1 MGVPG
6 DDVHQA
12 APLVGGQRFAR
23 SSLFYERQG
32 GFQFGCILLEALV
45 IEGVAL
51 CQVLAQSSC
60 GPLAKAGALL

>member
-12 APLVGGQRFAR
+12 APLVGGQGITGCG
-23 SSLFYERQG
+23 LLYQRQG